1 MDIFGADPE
10 REISSDAEA
19 AMSPEEKKLLMALKA
34 EEEQSVAFWQ
44 SEIQTNQRQAM
55 EQYYG
60 QLYGDE
66 EEGRSQMITRE
77 VFETIE
83 WIRPDLVD
91 MFTAS
96 DRVVTLEPGDP
107 LAENH
112 VEVAQAYLNHVFFQ
126 KHDGIGIIDQF
137 AFDGLLQKLGI
148 AAVYVDEKPEAK
160 LEEYEGLNSQQYQQ
174 VVSSPRVDEI
184 VEEEIE
190 EVEPSNIYPDG
201 VSIDLK
207 VRLKAYK
214 CLRFDNV
221 APEDFRVSARS
232 TTLDDAPYKARVH
245 RMTRHE
251 AKRRFPEKAEL
262 LDKYP
267 ETDDVSD
274 WDERRNVRFVD
285 EEDYDDL
292 KSRQAKSSQELHV
305 YEEYLYHDLD
315 EDNDGSEDDTKFY
328 KVFRTHDLILE
339 FEEVDDHPFADWCPI
354 RIPHRLYGLSVYDI
368 TNDLQRANTVLV
380 RAALD
385 ATYQSIAP
393 RMIVNEGKVNMN
405 DLLDVSAGAVIRAQA
420 SPSEVA
426 MPLKSPSGAQD
437 ALPILEYLD
446 QVGESRTGITR
457 NAQGLDPDS
466 LNKTATG
473 MQLMQDA
480 AAARKRMI
488 ARNFG
493 AGVQKLL
500 QKAYGLLV
508 TEIDTEELF
517 YFNNAWTPVNPTM
530 WSDKMNVIVDVGVG
544 TGAREVHIQNLQTIM
559 GMQEKWAGVFGL
571 NTPVVTPKHIHNT
584 AEEAIRAM
592 GYRAPSRFIGP
603 VEQFQPNDP
612 EPPVELQIAQ
622 LEQQNKQQEYQM
634 KMQLEQVKQQ
644 ANDQRL
650 QREHQLEMA
659 KIQQDAELERLKLEM
674 EMQQKREQAAAELA
688 LKERIAMAEME
699 LQKVKTASEI
709 QTNINTNV
717 RPGGEPG

>member
-1 MDIFGADPE
+1 MDIDNADPE
-10 REISSDAEA
+10 NEINAEA
-19 AMSPEEKKLLMALKA
+19 EANMTDEEKKLLMGLKA

-126 KHDGIGIIDQF
+126 KHNGLNIIDQF

-148 AAVYVDEKPEAK
+148 AAVYVDEEYGD
-160 LEEYEGLNSQQYQQ
+160 LQEYEGLSTPQYQA
-174 VVSSPRVDEI
+174 VVNSPNVEEI
-184 VEEEIE
+184 VDE
-190 EVEPSNIYPDG
+190 EVEEVEASEFYPDG
-201 VSIDLK
+201 MSYEVK
-207 VRLKAYK
+207 VRTKSKK

-232 TTLDDAPYKARVH
+232 TTLDDANYKARVH
-245 RMTRHE
+245 RMSRHE
-251 AKRRFPEKAEL
+251 AMKRFPEKAAL
-262 LDKYP
+262 LDNYP
-267 ETDDVSD
+267 ETDDIAD
-274 WDERRNVRFVD
+274 WDERRDVRFVD

-292 KSRQAKSSQELHV
+292 KSKSSKSSQELHV
-305 YEEYLYHDLD
+305 YEEYLFWDLD
-315 EDNDGSEDDTKFY
+315 EDENGSEDNTKLY
-328 KVFRTHDLILE
+328 KVFRSQDLILE
-339 FEEVDDHPFADWCPI
+339 YEEVDDHPFADWCPI
-354 RIPHRLYGLSVYDI
+354 KIPHRLYGLSVYDI
-368 TNDLQRANTVLV
+368 TNDLQRANTVLL

-385 ATYQSIAP
+385 TTYQSVAP

-420 SPSEVA
+420 APSEVA
-426 MPLKSPSGAQD
+426 MPLKTPSGAGD
-437 ALPILEYLD
+437 VLPILEKLD
-446 QVGESRTGITR
+446 QMGESRTGVTR
-457 NAQGLDPDS
+457 NAQGMDPDS

-473 MQLMQDA
+473 IQLMQDA

-493 AGVQKLL
+493 SGVQKLL
-500 QKAYGLLV
+500 QKAYSLLV
-508 TEIDTEELF
+508 TQIDSQELF
-517 YFNNAWTPVNPTM
+517 MFNNAWTPINPLE

-544 TGAREVHIQNLQTIM
+544 TGAREVHMQHLQTIM
-559 GMQEKWAGVFGL
+559 GMQEKWATTFGL

-584 AEEAIRAM
+584 AEEVIRTM
-592 GYRAPSRFIGP
+592 GYRSPSRFIGP
-603 VEQFQPNDP
+603 VEQFQPQDP

-622 LEQQNKQQEYQM
+622 MEAQAKQQEYQM
-634 KMQLEQVKQQ
+634 KMQLEQMKMQ
-644 ANDQRL
+644 NDQAK
-650 QREHQLEMA
+650 LENDKQVELA
-659 KIQQDAELERLKLEM
+659 KIQQQAELKRLELQM
-674 EMQQKREQAAAELA
+674 EMDMKREQAAQELA
-688 LKERIAMAEME
+688 LKERIATAEMQ
-699 LQKVKTASEI
+699 LQAQKDAADI
-709 QTNINTNV
+709 QANINTNV